1 MSYPKL
7 NKEFEL
13 EGVKYKCV
21 EFVSCGHCALF
32 PSICDELP
40 SDNCSS
46 LARPDHTSVMFVLKK
61 KINPTTREGK

>member
-7 NKEFEL
+7 NKEYEL
-13 EGVKYKCV
+13 KCIKYKCV
-21 EFVSCGHCALF
+21 KFVSCGHCDLY
-32 PSICDELP
+32 PVECDKLP

-46 LARPDHTSVMFVLKK
+46 QVRPDHTSVMFLIK